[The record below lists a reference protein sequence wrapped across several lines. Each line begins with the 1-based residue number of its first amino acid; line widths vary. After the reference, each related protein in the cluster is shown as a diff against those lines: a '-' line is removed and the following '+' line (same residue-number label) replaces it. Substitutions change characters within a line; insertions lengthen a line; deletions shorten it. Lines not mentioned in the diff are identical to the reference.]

1 MNIRALIFACL
12 LLAAG
17 SLQAQITT
25 SGGMGPLRGLTVVIM
40 LGDEYDYNAPP
51 FVDATYVVEAFQREG
66 GPPGTDLQNPDNP
79 TLATVRVDVTTP
91 IGDDSQRTI
100 VAVPPSELTTEQ
112 FKEFEQKVRLL
123 ALRFGTNSFELLPE
137 EKVAEGDSRIW
148 LRERFDSFE
157 KLIVDA
163 RRFREIAK
171 ALAMTEAGKSLRP
184 RLDLFQA
191 STGSDSA
198 PGVSDAKNS
207 AVADMTSD
215 MEMDMRMD
223 MGMSMD
229 MDMGTVT
236 ETRSIEQLESDLG
249 RIDDAR
255 AVLLGRLQESQETY
269 YKAERADLEAVRQEL
284 TGLVERELELQDE
297 RYQVEIAL
305 LNQKVTMLQTAI
317 TTWRQDRPR
326 RIKARLLELI
336 GGESK

>member
-12 LLAAG
+12 LLPAG

-40 LGDEYDYNAPP
+40 LGDEYDYNALP

-100 VAVPPSELTTEQ
+100 VAVPPAELTTEQ

-171 ALAMTEAGKSLRP
+171 ALAMTDAGKSLRP
-184 RLDLFQA
+184 RLDLFQL

-198 PGVSDAKNS
+198 QGVGEAETS
-207 AVADMTSD
+207 AVADLSSD
-215 MEMDMRMD
+215 MDVGMGMD
-223 MGMSMD
+223 MG
-229 MDMGTVT
+229 VAA

-269 YKAERADLEAVRQEL
+269 YKAARADLEAVRQEL